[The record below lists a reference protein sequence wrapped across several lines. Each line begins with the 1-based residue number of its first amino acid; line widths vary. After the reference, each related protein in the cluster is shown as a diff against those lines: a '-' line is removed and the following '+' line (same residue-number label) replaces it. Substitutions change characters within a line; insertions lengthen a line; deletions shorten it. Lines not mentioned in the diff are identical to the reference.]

1 MKSLKNDSLQK
12 DLKPVAI
19 YCLNELNQVII
30 RKHLN
35 KKEDCLIYTTQD
47 QLDKLFTIFSNQ
59 EKEK

>member
-1 MKSLKNDSLQK
+1 MKRRKNDSLQK
-12 DLKPVAI
+12 SLKPVSI
-19 YCLNELNQVII
+19 YCLNELNKATIG
-30 RKHLN
+30 KYLG

>member
-12 DLKPVAI
+12 DLKPVSI
-19 YCLNELNQVII
+19 HCLNELNHETIG
-30 RKHLN
+30 KYLG
-35 KKEDCLIYTTQD
+35 KKEDRLIYTTQD